1 MPGSELGN
9 GSIELDLEIMQSV
22 KQVEIKTVKIPKSGL
37 QLMIF
42 FIVDYFLY

>member
-9 GSIELDLEIMQSV
+9 GSFEFDLEIMQLE
-22 KQVEIKTVKIPKSGL
+22 VEIKTVKIPEAGL